1 MLTVIASSRFRDHV
15 PPEGHHER
23 PARAEVMWH
32 LAEAWRTAG
41 GTVVE
46 PRSATRAELRRVH
59 QDRYLDLIAATAGR
73 ATSLDPDTHTS
84 SQTHETALMAAGAAL
99 MAVERAL
106 SGDPSARRAYALV
119 RPPGHH
125 AEAGRAMGFCFYN
138 NAAAA
143 AAHALAR
150 GAARV
155 AIVDYDV
162 HHGNGTQW
170 IFYDD
175 PRVLYVSTHQF
186 PFYPGT
192 GAASDI
198 GHGAGTG
205 FTLNVPLEAGAGDGD
220 YLAVF
225 TRLVLPVL
233 DQFRPDLIVVSAGF
247 DAHERDPIAG
257 MRMSAGGY
265 AQLTRELCH
274 ASDRSCEGRLVLV
287 TEGGYDLDALAACLQ
302 LTARLASGEPLDLPA
317 IEDPATRRADAA
329 TAAVRAAQA
338 RCWRL

>member
-1 MLTVIASSRFRDHV
+1 
-15 PPEGHHER
+15 
-23 PARAEVMWH
+23 MWNV
-32 LAEAWRTAG
+32 AEAWRLAG

-46 PRSATRAELRRVH
+46 PRPATRAELRRVH
-59 QDRYLDLIAATAGR
+59 QDRYLDLIASTAGR
-73 ATSLDPDTHTS
+73 ATSLDPDTLTS
-84 SQTHETALMAAGAAL
+84 PQTHETALLAAGATL

-192 GAASDI
+192 GAARRQ
-198 GHGAGTG
+198 GAGTG
-205 FTLNVPLEAGAGDGD
+205 SPERPTRAGAAMGLPG
-220 YLAVF
+220 LP
-225 TRLVLPVL
+225 RLVACAGVP
-233 DQFRPDLIVVSAGF
+233 PDLIVCRPDSTS
-247 DAHERDPIAG
+247 R
-257 MRMSAGGY
+257 
-265 AQLTRELCH
+265 
-274 ASDRSCEGRLVLV
+274 
-287 TEGGYDLDALAACLQ
+287 
-302 LTARLASGEPLDLPA
+302 
-317 IEDPATRRADAA
+317 ATRLPGCGL
-329 TAAVRAAQA
+329 AAVRAAVRELPRAAGAARGVAPVTEGGSTAGSPPRRRDRRADGAAPGSGDARRRRRPRGAGRAAVPPGPRLICDAQA
-338 RCWRL
+338 PA